1 MPLRTTRYER
11 HAIQFWIVPVSHQ
24 RPIFNGNLY
33 GKANRVVMNDLMG
46 VRDRVRRTETAIE
59 WATTQ
64 LQPPLHDMSSFLAMI
79 TGWSTVT
86 GNTMR
91 WRYSFKRAVR
101 QLQANVIAIDNADD
115 DLASDY
121 IAINLYEFKNNDTFL
136 GVGRDQDGPLND
148 PYRTVGPVGADWT
161 GSYWANPDIPQ
172 PVIMHKVYIASGDIG
187 YVFSHPNPVRCIE
200 AP

>member
-1 MPLRTTRYER
+1 M
-11 HAIQFWIVPVSHQ
+11 SHQ

-46 VRDRVRRTETAIE
+46 VRDRVRRTETAVE

-64 LQPPLHDMSSFLAMI
+64 LQPALHDMSSFLAMI
-79 TGWSTVT
+79 TGWTTVT

-101 QLQANVIAIDNADD
+101 QVQANVITVDNANDD
-115 DLASDY
+115 ATYEYL
-121 IAINLYEFKNNDTFL
+121 AINLYEFRNSDS
-136 GVGRDQDGPLND
+136 GAGRDQDGPLND
-148 PYRTVGPVGADWT
+148 PNRTVGPVGSDWT
-161 GSYWANPDIPQ
+161 GSYWAAGDVPQ
-172 PVIMHKVYIASGDIG
+172 PVIMHKVYVASGDIG

-200 AP
+200 AA